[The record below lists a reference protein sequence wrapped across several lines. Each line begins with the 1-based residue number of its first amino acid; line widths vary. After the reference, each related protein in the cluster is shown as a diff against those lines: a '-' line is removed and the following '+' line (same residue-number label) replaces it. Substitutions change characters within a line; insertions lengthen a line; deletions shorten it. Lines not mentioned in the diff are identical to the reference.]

1 MKLSDVRVDIDKID
15 NAMKELFIRRMEL
28 SESVADIKIAEDD
41 KVYKPDRE
49 KAMTEKLTAD
59 VNENIKGE
67 YASFLETVVRLSRK
81 HQYSR
86 INDAKN
92 LKDASGNRI
101 CIKAGGD
108 DIIRICRMVGDY
120 GAEVENT
127 GFDDNAG
134 LVVLY
139 IRVNNMSDAGNLMLQ
154 LESETDA
161 CIFCE

>member
-1 MKLSDVRVDIDKID
+1 
-15 NAMKELFIRRMEL
+15 
-28 SESVADIKIAEDD
+28 
-41 KVYKPDRE
+41 
-49 KAMTEKLTAD
+49 
-59 VNENIKGE
+59 
-67 YASFLETVVRLSRK
+67 
-81 HQYSR
+81 
-86 INDAKN
+86 
-92 LKDASGNRI
+92 
-101 CIKAGGD
+101 
-108 DIIRICRMVGDY
+108 MVGDY